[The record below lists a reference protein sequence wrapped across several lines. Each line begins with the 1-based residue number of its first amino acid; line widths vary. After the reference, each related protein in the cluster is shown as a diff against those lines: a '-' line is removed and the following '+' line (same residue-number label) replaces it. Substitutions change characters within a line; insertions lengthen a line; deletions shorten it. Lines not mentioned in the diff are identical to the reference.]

1 MKNLRLSYLLII
13 GFGVILTIL
22 AIVGAFAIKSEIG
35 MRDDISALANQRLPA
50 MQSYGQLNFERMRI
64 RTQALEVMTIQQIS
78 PQGRSRLAELVAER
92 TNSWQVVDTQ
102 LRALSERPPGSAEL
116 QRKYTQLT
124 SAINDWKVAYQGLDN
139 TMARMRDT
147 QDPNDFVALRAQYQ
161 RYFET
166 MLPVS
171 NRMGVLL
178 EEMSD
183 YQSTHTQSTAAQ
195 AESDAA
201 AAIAITSVLLIAG
214 VLIGLGTGFGI
225 FRSVMGQLGGEPAYA
240 NQALTRVA
248 GGDLTID
255 IEVKRGDRSSLL
267 FALREMVIHLRQIV
281 ESISENAELIAAASE
296 ELSASA
302 GNIAQAS
309 ETQSASASAM
319 AASVEEMTVSINH
332 VSESAGEARGMAERS
347 GKASR
352 EGKVVIDEVVSGI
365 RDMASSVSSSADVV
379 RQLGERSRE
388 IASVVGIIKE
398 VADQTNLLALNAAI
412 EAARAGEQGRG
423 FAVVADEV
431 RKLAER
437 TSSSTQDIATIVD
450 LITSGTEQAVNSME
464 HQVAAVDVNVERAAR
479 AGSAIEQI
487 NAASGEVIG
496 AISEISLALGEQSSA
511 SNDIAKNVEQ
521 IAGMTE
527 ENSNAVRETATAAND
542 LSDRAIALQ
551 ETVRKF
557 RL

>member
-1 MKNLRLSYLLII
+1 MKNLRLSSLLVI
-13 GFGVILTIL
+13 GFGVVLTIL
-22 AIVGAFAIKSEIG
+22 VIVGAFAIKSEID
-35 MRDDISALANQRLPA
+35 MRNNLSALANQRLPA
-50 MQSYGQLNFERMRI
+50 VQSYGELNVERMRI
-64 RTQALEVMTIQQIS
+64 RAQTLEVMTIILPTDQT
-78 PQGRSRLAELVAER
+78 RSQLAELITER
-92 TNSWQVVDTQ
+92 ANSWQRIDAL
-102 LRALSERPPGSAEL
+102 LRTIAEQPRDSAEL
-116 QRKYTQLT
+116 ERKYTQLM
-124 SAINDWKVAYQGLDN
+124 SAVNDWRAVYQGLDA
-139 TMARMRDT
+139 TLARMRDT
-147 QDPNDFVALRAQYQ
+147 LDPTQFATLRTQYQ
-161 RYFET
+161 GQFNA
-166 MLPVS
+166 MLPTS
-171 NRMGVLL
+171 QRMGALL

-183 YQSTHTQSTAAQ
+183 YQATNARTAATQ
-195 AESDAA
+195 AESDATT
-201 AAIAITSVLLIAG
+201 AITITSALLIAG

-352 EGKVVIDEVVSGI
+352 EGKVVIDEVVGGI

-557 RL
+557 KL